1 MTASLVVRHFAG
13 PPSFSIGIPEGWA
26 DVSTEEP
33 GVVAAVMSAGPR
45 DAFRANV
52 VVSVTEHEPPVEL
65 SAAAAGVHRRLME
78 LARAEVFGEE
88 QPTVDGVPAHLIRVS
103 YVHPAAGSLVQSVLT
118 VPVQD
123 GRVVRVLE
131 VVGTAAA
138 TRVAEDM
145 PAVDAAMRSVRVG

>member
-1 MTASLVVRHFAG
+1 MNVSLVVRHFAG
-13 PPSFSIGIPEGWA
+13 PPSFSLGIPGGWA
-26 DVSTEEP
+26 GAPAEAPDVL
-33 GVVAAVMSAGPR
+33 AAVMSAGPL

-52 VVSVTEHEPPVEL
+52 VVSVTEHEAPVDL
-65 SAAAAGVHRRLME
+65 SAVAAGVRRRLAE

-88 QPTVDGVPAHLIRVS
+88 HPTVDGIPAHLIRVS

-123 GRVVRVLE
+123 GHVIRVLD

-138 TRVAEDM
+138 GRVAEDM
-145 PAVDAAMRSVRVG
+145 PAVDAAMRSLRVS